1 MSDSSPVVHLDS
13 AADGRCSEATIAA
26 VTEHLHLEA
35 RIGGYVAE
43 QRATPRIDVL
53 RERLAELVGAPDGV
67 ADNVAFTESATT
79 ALQVLLRAWSF
90 PQGATVAVA
99 AGEWGPNL
107 EDFAAAGLRAV
118 DLPTHPD
125 GLIDLE
131 GVERLLRDGPPD
143 LIHVVQSAA
152 HRGLI
157 QPGAEVAALGRAAG
171 VPVWVDAAQAV
182 GHVPSAVG
190 ATAVYG
196 TSRKWLR
203 GPRGV
208 GFVVVDPATPSLRQP
223 LRTYESR
230 EGAIAAR
237 VGLAQAVDDLW
248 EFGVDAT
255 HDELAEVGRRTRAA
269 LADVPGWV
277 VDRRPEAHP
286 TAGAITTLL
295 PGAGQDVT
303 EVRERLIAAHGVLV
317 TASLPWRAPLEPPVH
332 ALRVSPHIEVTD
344 EDLRGFIRGLEVHP

>member
-1 MSDSSPVVHLDS
+1 MSESSPVVHLDS
-13 AADGRCSEATIAA
+13 AADGRCSAATIAA
-26 VTEHLHLEA
+26 VSEHLHLEA
-35 RIGGYVAE
+35 RLGGYVAE
-43 QRATPRIDVL
+43 QRAAPRIDVL
-53 RERLAELVGAPDGV
+53 RERLAQLVGASG

-118 DLPTHPD
+118 DLPTHSD

-131 GVERLLRDGPPD
+131 GVERLLAEDPPG
-143 LIHVVQSAA
+143 LVHVVQAAA

-157 QPGAEVAALGRAAG
+157 QPGAEVAAMGRAAG

-182 GHVPSAVG
+182 GHVPTAIG

-208 GFVVVDPATPSLRQP
+208 GFVVVDPTAASLRQP
-223 LRTYESR
+223 VRAYESR
-230 EGAIAAR
+230 EAAVAAR
-237 VGLAQAVDDLW
+237 VGLAQAVDELW

-255 HDELAEVGRRTRAA
+255 HDGLAEVGRRTRAA
-269 LADVPGWV
+269 LAVVPGWSLG
-277 VDRRPEAHP
+277 RSPEAHP
-286 TAGAITTLL
+286 TAGAITTLV
-295 PGAGQDVT
+295 PESGQDVN
-303 EVRERLIAAHGVLV
+303 EVRERLIDDRGVLV
-317 TASLPWRAPLEPPVH
+317 TASLPWRAPLEPPVN
-332 ALRVSPHIEVTD
+332 ALRVSPHLEVTD
-344 EDLRGFIRGLEVHP
+344 DELRGLALGLAAHP